1 MRRASRV
8 AATLACLA
16 ADAPRARAAAVDR
29 ARLAGACR
37 ARRWSASAPSD
48 VPGAPATDASAGLA
62 SAGDLHFR
70 DPPPRPPHRRVVV
83 TGIGLVTPLGA
94 GTARTWAAL
103 MAGESGVRAIGP
115 DDLPEGKDG
124 YDQLGVRV
132 AAVVPRRHEVTRPD
146 EPFDLDE
153 WCASPSVAPFAGYAL
168 CAAAEATADAGIESR
183 NARRETLGGGAKT
196 DATRDRRRVTDASWS
211 TAIDSAINPDRCGVS
226 IGSGMG
232 GVADVTNAGRLL
244 ERGVTR
250 KKLSPFFVPRVL
262 CNAAAGQVSMRHDC
276 RGPNRAAATACAA
289 GAHAVGDAFRA
300 VQRGEAD
307 VMLAGG
313 TESCVDAVT
322 IAGFARARALADPE
336 AMGLRKEENQTRTE
350 ETETEDESYASACR
364 PFDPTRAGFVV
375 GEGAGVLVLESLEHA
390 RARGAKKIYAEIR
403 GFGQAS
409 DAFHVTQPP
418 RSGAGAAR
426 AMRAALAD
434 AGVAPGAVDY
444 VNAHATGTRAGDEAE
459 CNALLDVFGTRF
471 AEGEMAVSSTKGA
484 VGHLLGAAGAVEAA
498 FAALSLF
505 HAETPPTLHLR
516 TRDASRDDDTMN
528 DDTMTMTKT
537 VTKTAEKPASSP
549 PERADLVRDARR
561 RSPDARVAM
570 TNSFGFG
577 GTNASLVFAKAPP
590 A

>member
-48 VPGAPATDASAGLA
+48 VAGAPATDASAGPA
-62 SAGDLHFR
+62 SAGDSHFR

-94 GTARTWAAL
+94 GTARTWASL
-103 MAGESGVRAIGP
+103 MKGESGVRFIGP
-115 DDLPEGKDG
+115 DDVPEGRDG
-124 YDQLGVRV
+124 YGQLGVRV
-132 AAVVPRRHEVTRPD
+132 AAVVPRRHESTNPD
-146 EPFDLDE
+146 EPFDLAE
-153 WCASPSVAPFAGYAL
+153 WCAAPSVAPFAGFAL
-168 CAAAEATADAGIESR
+168 CAAAEATADAGIASSSTRSSR
-183 NARRETLGGGAKT
+183 STTASAS
-196 DATRDRRRVTDASWS
+196 RDPDPFFVD
-211 TAIDSAINPDRCGVS
+211 PDRCGVS

-232 GVADVTNAGRLL
+232 HVSDVTHAGRLL
-244 ERGVTR
+244 ERGTLK

-262 CNAAAGQVSMRHDC
+262 CNAAAGQVSMRHDF

-336 AMGLRKEENQTRTE
+336 AMGLRKEETE
-350 ETETEDESYASACR
+350 EDGYASACR

-516 TRDASRDDDTMN
+516 THDASRDASFSQTV
-528 DDTMTMTKT
+528 TETETTETKT
-537 VTKTAEKPASSP
+537 SPASSP
-549 PERADLVRDARR
+549 PERADLVRDAQR

>member
-8 AATLACLA
+8 AATLTCLA
-16 ADAPRARAAAVDR
+16 ADAPRACAAAVDR

-48 VPGAPATDASAGLA
+48 VAGAPATDASAGPA
-62 SAGDLHFR
+62 SAGDSHFR

-94 GTARTWAAL
+94 GTARTWASL
-103 MAGESGVRAIGP
+103 MKGESGVRFIGP
-115 DDLPEGKDG
+115 DDVPEGRDG
-124 YDQLGVRV
+124 YGQLGVRV
-132 AAVVPRRHEVTRPD
+132 AAVVPRRHESTNPD
-146 EPFDLDE
+146 EPFDLAE
-153 WCASPSVAPFAGYAL
+153 WCAAPSVAPFAGFAL
-168 CAAAEATADAGIESR
+168 CAAAEATADAGIASSSTRSSR
-183 NARRETLGGGAKT
+183 STTASAP
-196 DATRDRRRVTDASWS
+196 DDVTFFVD
-211 TAIDSAINPDRCGVS
+211 PDRCGVS

-232 GVADVTNAGRLL
+232 HVSDVTHAGRLL
-244 ERGVTR
+244 ERGTLK

-262 CNAAAGQVSMRHDC
+262 CNAAAGQVSMRHDF

-336 AMGLRKEENQTRTE
+336 AMGLRKEPKRTE
-350 ETETEDESYASACR
+350 RDGYASACR

-516 TRDASRDDDTMN
+516 TRDASRDASFSQTV
-528 DDTMTMTKT
+528 TETETKT
-537 VTKTAEKPASSP
+537 SPASSP

>member
-48 VPGAPATDASAGLA
+48 VAGAPATDASAGPA
-62 SAGDLHFR
+62 SAGDSHFR

-94 GTARTWAAL
+94 GTARTWASL
-103 MAGESGVRAIGP
+103 MKGESGVRFIGP
-115 DDLPEGKDG
+115 DDVPEGRDG
-124 YDQLGVRV
+124 YGQLGVRV
-132 AAVVPRRHEVTRPD
+132 AAVVPRRHESTNPD
-146 EPFDLDE
+146 EPFDLAE
-153 WCASPSVAPFAGYAL
+153 WCAAPSVAPFAGFAL
-168 CAAAEATADAGIESR
+168 CAAAEATADAGIASSSTRSSR
-183 NARRETLGGGAKT
+183 STTASAS
-196 DATRDRRRVTDASWS
+196 RDPDPFFVD
-211 TAIDSAINPDRCGVS
+211 PDRCGVS

-232 GVADVTNAGRLL
+232 HVSDVTHAGRLL
-244 ERGVTR
+244 ERGTLK

-262 CNAAAGQVSMRHDC
+262 CNAAAGQVSMRHDF

-336 AMGLRKEENQTRTE
+336 AMGLRKE
-350 ETETEDESYASACR
+350 DGYASACR

-516 TRDASRDDDTMN
+516 TRDASRDASFSRTV
-528 DDTMTMTKT
+528 TETETKT
-537 VTKTAEKPASSP
+537 SPASSP
-549 PERADLVRDARR
+549 PERADLVRDAQR

>member
-48 VPGAPATDASAGLA
+48 VAGAPATDASAGPA
-62 SAGDLHFR
+62 SAGDSHFR

-94 GTARTWAAL
+94 GTARTWASL
-103 MAGESGVRAIGP
+103 MKGESGVRFIGP
-115 DDLPEGKDG
+115 DDVPEGRDG
-124 YDQLGVRV
+124 YGQLGVRV
-132 AAVVPRRHEVTRPD
+132 AAVVPRRHESTNPD
-146 EPFDLDE
+146 EPFDLAE
-153 WCASPSVAPFAGYAL
+153 WCAAPSVAPFAGFAL
-168 CAAAEATADAGIESR
+168 CAAAEATADAGIASSSTRSSR
-183 NARRETLGGGAKT
+183 STTASAS
-196 DATRDRRRVTDASWS
+196 RDPDPFFVD
-211 TAIDSAINPDRCGVS
+211 PDRCGVS

-232 GVADVTNAGRLL
+232 HVSDVTHAGRLL
-244 ERGVTR
+244 ERGTLK

-262 CNAAAGQVSMRHDC
+262 CNAAAGQVSMRHDF

-336 AMGLRKEENQTRTE
+336 AMGLRKEVTKRR
-350 ETETEDESYASACR
+350 TETEQDGYASACR

-375 GEGAGVLVLESLEHA
+375 GEGAGVLVLESLDHA

-516 TRDASRDDDTMN
+516 THDASRDASFRQTV
-528 DDTMTMTKT
+528 TETETKT
-537 VTKTAEKPASSP
+537 SPASSP

>member
-16 ADAPRARAAAVDR
+16 ADAPRARAAAFDR
-29 ARLAGACR
+29 ARLAGACC

-48 VPGAPATDASAGLA
+48 VARDPATAASAGA
-62 SAGDLHFR
+62 ARAGDLHFR

-115 DDLPEGKDG
+115 DDVPEGPDG
-124 YDQLGVRV
+124 YDQLSVRV
-132 AAVVPRRHEVTRPD
+132 AAVVPRRHGSTNPD
-146 EPFDLDE
+146 EPFDLAE

-168 CAAAEATADAGIESR
+168 CAAAEATADAGIVATAKPPSSAS
-183 NARRETLGGGAKT
+183 NSETSGT
-196 DATRDRRRVTDASWS
+196 SVDP
-211 TAIDSAINPDRCGVS
+211 NRCGVS

-232 GVADVTNAGRLL
+232 HVSDVTHAGRLL
-244 ERGVTR
+244 ERNKLK

-262 CNAAAGQVSMRHDC
+262 CNAAAGQVSMAHDF
-276 RGPNRAAATACAA
+276 RGPNRATATACAA

-313 TESCVDAVT
+313 TESCVDAAT

-336 AMGLRKEENQTRTE
+336 ASLGLR
-350 ETETEDESYASACR
+350 EDGGTDDDDDDAKKKNTYASACR
-364 PFDPTRAGFVV
+364 PFDPTRSGFVV
-375 GEGAGVLVLESLEHA
+375 GEGAGVLVVECLEHA
-390 RARGAKKIYAEIR
+390 RARGVQKIYAEIR
-403 GFGQAS
+403 GFGQSS

-418 RSGAGAAR
+418 SDGAGAAR

-434 AGVAPGAVDY
+434 AGFSPHDVDY

-459 CNALLDVFGTRF
+459 CNALLDVFGCRF
-471 AEGEMAVSSTKGA
+471 ADGKMAVSSTKGA

-505 HAETPPTLHLR
+505 HAETPPTLHLTPR
-516 TRDASRDDDTMN
+516 GDEASV
-528 DDTMTMTKT
+528 
-537 VTKTAEKPASSP
+537 VTETYDSDSTSQNKSPNSLASSP
-549 PERADLVRDARR
+549 PPNADLVRDVRR
-561 RSPDARVAM
+561 RSPAARVAM

-590 A
+590 LREADDELAR

>member
-1 MRRASRV
+1 MRRARRV

-16 ADAPRARAAAVDR
+16 ADARARARAAVDR

-48 VPGAPATDASAGLA
+48 VAGAPATDASAGPA
-62 SAGDLHFR
+62 SAGDSHFR

-94 GTARTWAAL
+94 GTARTWASL
-103 MAGESGVRAIGP
+103 MKGESGVRFIGP
-115 DDLPEGKDG
+115 DDVPEGRDG
-124 YDQLGVRV
+124 YGQLGVRV
-132 AAVVPRRHEVTRPD
+132 AAVVPRRHESTNPD
-146 EPFDLDE
+146 EPFDLAE
-153 WCASPSVAPFAGYAL
+153 WCAAPSVAPFAGFAL
-168 CAAAEATADAGIESR
+168 CAASEATADAGIASSSTRSR
-183 NARRETLGGGAKT
+183 PSTTASAS
-196 DATRDRRRVTDASWS
+196 RDPFFLD
-211 TAIDSAINPDRCGVS
+211 PDRCGVS

-232 GVADVTNAGRLL
+232 HVSDVTHAGRLL
-244 ERGVTR
+244 ERGTLK

-262 CNAAAGQVSMRHDC
+262 CNAAAGQVSMRHDF

-336 AMGLRKEENQTRTE
+336 AMGLRRSS
-350 ETETEDESYASACR
+350 ETLSSSETKKDGYEDDYASACR

-418 RSGAGAAR
+418 SSGAGAAR

-434 AGVAPGAVDY
+434 AGVESDEVDY

-459 CNALLDVFGTRF
+459 CNALLDVFGSRF

-484 VGHLLGAAGAVEAA
+484 IGHLLGAAGAVEAA
-498 FAALSLF
+498 FAALSRCSTRRRRPLLALANG
-505 HAETPPTLHLR
+505 HDDDDKPKRKAGVLAAR
-516 TRDASRDDDTMN
+516 TRG
-528 DDTMTMTKT
+528 
-537 VTKTAEKPASSP
+537 
-549 PERADLVRDARR
+549 LGARR
-561 RSPDARVAM
+561 A
-570 TNSFGFG
+570 
-577 GTNASLVFAKAPP
+577 
-590 A
+590 

>member
-8 AATLACLA
+8 AATLGCLA

-48 VPGAPATDASAGLA
+48 VAGAPATDASAGPA
-62 SAGDLHFR
+62 SAGDSHFR

-94 GTARTWAAL
+94 GTARTWASL
-103 MAGESGVRAIGP
+103 MKGESGVRFIGP
-115 DDLPEGKDG
+115 DDVPEGRDG
-124 YDQLGVRV
+124 YGQLGVRV
-132 AAVVPRRHEVTRPD
+132 AAVVPRRHESTNPD
-146 EPFDLDE
+146 EPFDLAE
-153 WCASPSVAPFAGYAL
+153 WCAAPSVAPFAGFAL
-168 CAAAEATADAGIESR
+168 CAAAEATADAGIASSSTRSSR
-183 NARRETLGGGAKT
+183 STTASAS
-196 DATRDRRRVTDASWS
+196 RDPDPFFVD
-211 TAIDSAINPDRCGVS
+211 PDRCGVS

-232 GVADVTNAGRLL
+232 HVSDVTHAGRLL
-244 ERGVTR
+244 ERGTLK

-262 CNAAAGQVSMRHDC
+262 CNAAAGQVSMRHDF

-313 TESCVDAVT
+313 TESCVDAAT

-336 AMGLRKEENQTRTE
+336 AMGLRKEPTRKTE
-350 ETETEDESYASACR
+350 QDGYASACR

-516 TRDASRDDDTMN
+516 TRDASRDASFSQTVTETN
-528 DDTMTMTKT
+528 TKT
-537 VTKTAEKPASSP
+537 SPASSP

>member
-48 VPGAPATDASAGLA
+48 VAGAPATGASAGPA
-62 SAGDLHFR
+62 SAGDSHFR

-94 GTARTWAAL
+94 GTARTWASL
-103 MAGESGVRAIGP
+103 MKGESGVRFIGP
-115 DDLPEGKDG
+115 DDVPEGRDG
-124 YDQLGVRV
+124 YGQLGVRV
-132 AAVVPRRHEVTRPD
+132 AAVVPRRHESTNPD
-146 EPFDLDE
+146 EPFDLAE
-153 WCASPSVAPFAGYAL
+153 WCAAPSVAPFAGFAL
-168 CAAAEATADAGIESR
+168 CAAAEATADAGIASSSTRSSR
-183 NARRETLGGGAKT
+183 STTAEPRFS
-196 DATRDRRRVTDASWS
+196 RDPDPFFVD
-211 TAIDSAINPDRCGVS
+211 PDRCGVS

-232 GVADVTNAGRLL
+232 HVSDVTHAGRLL
-244 ERGVTR
+244 ERGTLK

-262 CNAAAGQVSMRHDC
+262 CNAAAGQVSMRHDF

-336 AMGLRKEENQTRTE
+336 AMGLRKEPKRTE
-350 ETETEDESYASACR
+350 RDGYASACR

-516 TRDASRDDDTMN
+516 TRDASRDASFSQTV
-528 DDTMTMTKT
+528 TETETKT
-537 VTKTAEKPASSP
+537 SPASSP